1 MTEQEKEFDLQY
13 QVEYGRK
20 AKATMDFLNEFLL
33 FERAKT
39 IGAIENGDY
48 SGTKELEN
56 FVCYL
61 QTLKKFELN
70 VEMHMKI
77 GEIAEKELN
86 KSGK

>member
-1 MTEQEKEFDLQY
+1 MIEQVEELDLQY

-20 AKATMDFLNEFLL
+20 AKATQDFLNEFLL

-48 SGTKELEN
+48 SETKELEN
-56 FVCYL
+56 FACYL
-61 QTLKKFELN
+61 QILKKFELN
-70 VEMHMKI
+70 IAMHMQI

-86 KSGK
+86 NNGK